1 MLYLCHRGCWVV
13 VPYEAVQF
21 LPNVLI
27 SPLGVFPQRY
37 RRPWLIVDYTYSVVN
52 AETVPLVPRKA
63 MQFGSVL
70 QLICSA
76 MVQAD
81 PRYRPMCMPKV
92 DTADGFHRV
101 VLNIDNI
108 PKLGVAFLAYPTWWF
123 LSVGGVPLAL
133 PMGWEESPPTS
144 RSSSRRRAI

>member
-1 MLYLCHRGCWVV
+1 MV

-27 SPLGVFPQRY
+27 SPLSVVPQRY
-37 RRPWLIVDYTYSVVN
+37 RRPRLILIVDYTYSVLN
-52 AETVPLVPRKA
+52 AERTVPRVLRKA
-63 MQFGSVL
+63 MQFGRML
-70 QLICSA
+70 QLVCSA

-81 PRYRPMCMPKV
+81 PRYGPMCMAKV
-92 DTADGFHRV
+92 DIADGFHCV

-108 PKLGVAFLAYPTWWF
+108 SKRGIAFLAYPTWWF

-133 PMGWEESPPTS
+133 PMGWEESPPAS
-144 RSSSRRRAI
+144 RSSSRRRVI